1 MLRKNLYIPPAKIV
15 RRIVLGISFNR
26 YLPQNGRVKKLLLL
40 LFIGLCSLSAQAQQ
54 DTSLQRRLDEY
65 LAANKQLDFEK
76 LMDYIYPKLFDIVPR
91 EQMIELFKSIFDNP
105 QMTISMDSMSVTG
118 ISKSF
123 SFKGAQF
130 KKVDYYVGMS
140 LRFKDSTVLK
150 DQDRVLEIQERVKT
164 SMNAENVKYIAQD
177 NSLAIDAKKV
187 MFAIKGNPQTQ
198 WMFVGYE
205 PQQRDMMKTLVPEEV
220 LMNFKL

>member
-1 MLRKNLYIPPAKIV
+1 M
-15 RRIVLGISFNR
+15 
-26 YLPQNGRVKKLLLL
+26 KKLPLL
-40 LFIGLCSLSAQAQQ
+40 LFIALCSLSTVAQR

-76 LMDYIYPKLFDIVPR
+76 LMNYIHPKLFEIVPR

-105 QMTISMDSMSVTG
+105 QMTISMDTMSVTG

-123 SFKGAQF
+123 NFKGAEY
-130 KKVDYYVGMS
+130 KKVDYYLGMS

-150 DQDRVLEIQERVKT
+150 DQDKVSQIQEQVKT
-164 SMNAENVKYIAQD
+164 AMTAENVNYIPAN
-177 NSLAIDAKKV
+177 NSLAIDAKKI
-187 MFAIKGNPQTQ
+187 MFAIKDNPRTQ

-205 PQQRDMMKTLVPEEV
+205 PQQKEMMKTLVPEEV
-220 LMNFKL
+220 LTNFKL

>member
-1 MLRKNLYIPPAKIV
+1 MLRKNLYIPRAKIV
-15 RRIVLGISFNR
+15 RRIILGICFNR
-26 YLPQNGRVKKLLLL
+26 YLPKNRHVKKLFLL
-40 LFIGLCSLSAQAQQ
+40 LFIASCSLSTLAQG

-65 LAANKQLDFEK
+65 LAANRQLDFEK
-76 LMDYIYPKLFDIVPR
+76 LMNYVHPKLFEIVPR
-91 EQMIELFKSIFDNP
+91 GQMIELFKSIFDNP
-105 QMTISMDSMSVTG
+105 QMMISMDSMSVTG

-123 SFKGAQF
+123 NFKGAEY

-150 DQDRVLEIQERVKT
+150 DQDKVSEIQEQVKT

-177 NSLAIDAKKV
+177 NSLAIDAKKI
-187 MFAIKGNPQTQ
+187 MFAIKDNPRTQ

-205 PQQRDMMKTLVPEEV
+205 PQQREMMKTLVPEEV
-220 LMNFKL
+220 LTNFRL